1 MHRINRRE
9 ISECLRS
16 WLERARRDP
25 RRTDLSLYA
34 ANGSYY
40 FFLSL
45 GPLLALLLSILP
57 YTPLTEQR
65 VLEGLLAY
73 APEPLAR
80 LIDAVVRDI
89 YAGSKA
95 TLGLSAA
102 LELWSGARFLMSVD
116 RGVGALGGAKPGGY
130 FRRRAMGA
138 LYTAALVLFLVANL
152 TLLLFGER
160 LLAAASVRFPDGAVL
175 WRLLLRLRVVIL
187 LAGLT
192 AGNALLFCRASAGGR
207 LHLRAELPGAVMAA
221 VGWLVYTR
229 AFSWALER
237 FGLFGVYGS
246 IAAVSASIVWM
257 YGSLYILF
265 LGAWLNRSLGEGG
278 S

>member
-1 MHRINRRE
+1 MRRIDPKGIKEYLKR
-9 ISECLRS
+9 
-16 WLERARRDP
+16 WFARARSDP
-25 RRTDLSLYA
+25 RRADLSLYA
-34 ANGSYY
+34 ANGSYF

-65 VLEGLLAY
+65 VMEVLLAY

-102 LELWSGARFLMSVD
+102 LELWSGARFLAGVV
-116 RGVGALGGAKPGGY
+116 RGVGAIGGVKPRGY
-130 FRRRAMGA
+130 LRRRVMGA

-160 LLAAASVRFPDGAVL
+160 MLSAVLVNYPDGAVL
-175 WRLLLRLRVVIL
+175 WKLLLRLRVVIL
-187 LAGLT
+187 MAGLT
-192 AGNALLFCRASAGGR
+192 AGNTLLFCRASGHGR
-207 LHLRAELPGAVMAA
+207 LRTELPGAIVAA

-257 YGSLYILF
+257 YGSLYVLF
-265 LGAWLNRSLGEGG
+265 LGAWLNRSLEENRV
-278 S
+278 